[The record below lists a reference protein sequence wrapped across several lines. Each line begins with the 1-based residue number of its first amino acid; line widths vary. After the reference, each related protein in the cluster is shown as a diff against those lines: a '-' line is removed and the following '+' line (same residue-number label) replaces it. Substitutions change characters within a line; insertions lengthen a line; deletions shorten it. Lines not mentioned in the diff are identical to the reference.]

1 MNWSPSISSR
11 LCSAHFEKDQF
22 LEDNQYKPFKKGKRR
37 LKPTAVP
44 TIFTFEGEKK
54 KKEVKPRSLRLSED
68 APPPAASPSTQ
79 NIVKK
84 PVAVVQGASEEIIEG
99 TTSRGSQTS
108 QSPRT
113 PKKQEQMSVWRDHC
127 YFISESPKTLKR
139 RAEAAQ
145 QQLAVAHKKMKI
157 KCQQTRRMR
166 SSLLALKTKDTA
178 LRTRLKE
185 VEKALA
191 AFRK

>member
-1 MNWSPSISSR
+1 MSVIMTP
-11 LCSAHFEKDQF
+11 LCANITSYRSCQHLVNMQ
-22 LEDNQYKPFKKGKRR
+22 GKRR

>member
-1 MNWSPSISSR
+1 MSCSSMGCNNR
-11 LCSAHFEKDQF
+11 SSKRSGDTDLFCVFRQ
-22 LEDNQYKPFKKGKRR
+22 GKRR

-54 KKEVKPRSLRLSED
+54 RKEVKPPSLRLR
-68 APPPAASPSTQ
+68 PAASPSTQ
-79 NIVKK
+79 NIVKT
-84 PVAVVQGASEEIIEG
+84 PVAVVQGASEDLIEG

-108 QSPRT
+108 PPRT

-139 RAEAAQ
+139 RAEAAR

-157 KCQQTRRMR
+157 TCQQTRRMR

>member
-1 MNWSPSISSR
+1 MSCSSMGCNSRPSKRSGHQAESMLWNLRIMNWSPTISSR

-22 LEDNQYKPFKKGKRR
+22 LEDNECKPFKKGERR

-44 TIFTFEGEKK
+44 TIFTFEGETKR
-54 KKEVKPRSLRLSED
+54 KEAKPSSPRLR
-68 APPPAASPSTQ
+68 PAASPSTQ
-79 NIVKK
+79 NTVKT
-84 PVAVVQGASEEIIEG
+84 PVAVVQGAAEDLIEG
-99 TTSRGSQTS
+99 TTSRGA
-108 QSPRT
+108 
-113 PKKQEQMSVWRDHC
+113 
-127 YFISESPKTLKR
+127 LKR
-139 RAEAAQ
+139 RAEAARE
-145 QQLAVAHKKMKI
+145 QLAAAHKKMKT

-166 SSLLALKTKDTA
+166 CSLLALKTEDTA

>member
-22 LEDNQYKPFKKGKRR
+22 LEDNEYKPFKKGERR

-54 KKEVKPRSLRLSED
+54 GKEAKPSSPRLR
-68 APPPAASPSTQ
+68 PAASPSTQ
-79 NIVKK
+79 NTVKT
-84 PVAVVQGASEEIIEG
+84 PVAVVQGAPEDLIEG

-108 QSPRT
+108 PPRT
-113 PKKQEQMSVWRDHC
+113 PTKREQMSVWRDHC
-127 YFISESPKTLKR
+127 YFTSESPRALKR
-139 RAEAAQ
+139 RAEAPR
-145 QQLAVAHKKMKI
+145 QQLAAAPHKKMKT
-157 KCQQTRRMR
+157 KCQQTRRVR
-166 SSLLALKTKDTA
+166 CSLLALKTEDTA

-185 VEKALA
+185 VEEALA